1 MVYNIKCMAI
11 FKIGFVSAVQKTVFL
26 LKTTFYWE
34 PAARGSGRTEQKR
47 NENLDIIKTENL
59 CYDYIL
65 RDDDGNIIEQ
75 STALRNVSL
84 GVPEG
89 QFLAVL
95 GHNGCGKSTL
105 AKHFNAILTPTSGK
119 VTVDGIDT
127 ADEDRLF
134 DIRQTVGM
142 VFQNPDNQLVATIVE
157 EDVAFAPENLGV
169 PPEEIRVRVD
179 DALKQVDMYEFR
191 EHAPHQLSGGQ
202 KQRIAIAGI
211 IAMQPRCIV
220 MDEPTAMLDP
230 KGRREVMKTIK
241 RLNKEQGITVILITH
256 YMDEAAQADRVVVMD
271 KGSVLMDD
279 VPRRIFA
286 RADEL
291 RAVGLD
297 VPQVTELCGMLR
309 KSGVDIS
316 EEIIFEDECAEA
328 IEMLPLKRKTADMTK
343 TVNAKIAGGGEEA
356 ARLEDLTYKYSIGTP
371 FEKTAVD
378 NVNLTVNKAEFVG
391 IIGHTGSGKSTLIQ
405 HFNGLVKPTSG
416 LVFIDGKDIWGKDV
430 NIRDIRFKVGIV
442 FQYSEHQLFE
452 ETVAKDIAYGPKNM
466 GLTGDELDAR
476 VKAAAESMGISH
488 LLEKSPFELS
498 GGQQRRVALAGV
510 LAMDPEVL
518 ILDEPAAGLDP
529 KGRDKI
535 LSLIKR
541 YHEQSGKTVLLV
553 SHSMEDIVKFATKV
567 LVMNKGKVFCY
578 DDTDKVFERTDDLV
592 KIGLDV
598 PQITRLSH
606 RLREKG
612 IDIGNDI
619 YTTDRAAQ
627 RLLSLI
633 KGQDK

>member
-1 MVYNIKCMAI
+1 MSEK
-11 FKIGFVSAVQKTVFL
+11 
-26 LKTTFYWE
+26 
-34 PAARGSGRTEQKR
+34 
-47 NENLDIIKTENL
+47 
-59 CYDYIL
+59 
-65 RDDDGNIIEQ
+65 NIIEVENVSFDYVSRDEDGNETGRNQ
-75 STALRNVSL
+75 VLKNVSL
-84 GVPEG
+84 SVPEG

-105 AKHFNAILTPTSGK
+105 AKHLNAILYPTGGK
-119 VTVDGIDT
+119 VTVAGMDT
-127 ADEDRLF
+127 SDEEKIY

-157 EDVAFAPENLGV
+157 EDVAFAPENMGV
-169 PPEEIRVRVD
+169 PQPEIRQRVD

-202 KQRIAIAGI
+202 KQRVAIAGV

-230 KGRREVMKTIK
+230 KGRREVMKTIHT
-241 RLNKEQGITVILITH
+241 LNREKGITVVLITH

-271 KGSVLMDD
+271 GGKIIMDD
-279 VPRRIFA
+279 VPKKIFSQVK
-286 RADEL
+286 RL
-291 RAVGLD
+291 KSVGLD
-297 VPQVTELCGMLR
+297 VPQVTELCEELR
-309 KSGVDIS
+309 EQGVDIS
-316 EEIIFEDECAEA
+316 TEIIGEQECAEA
-328 IEMLPLKRKTADMTK
+328 LHRLTEGRSVVIPQAEPEREITADK
-343 TVNAKIAGGGEEA
+343 RPIVLQGEK
-356 ARLEDLTYKYSIGTP
+356 LTYKYSIGTP

-378 NVNLTVNKAEFVG
+378 NVDIAIEQGEFVG

-416 LVFIDGKDIWGKDV
+416 TVLVDGADIWAKDV

-466 GLTGDELDAR
+466 GLSDEDIDKR
-476 VKAAAESMGISH
+476 VKQAAESMGITH
-488 LLEKSPFELS
+488 LLDRSPFELS

-535 LSLIKR
+535 LGMIKR
-541 YHEQSGKTVLLV
+541 YHEQYGKTILLV
-553 SHSMEDIVKFATKV
+553 SHSMEDIVKYAGKV
-567 LVMNKGKVFCY
+567 LVMKKSRLFCY
-578 DDTDKVFERTDDLV
+578 DTVDRVFGMTDQLA

-598 PQITRLSH
+598 PQITRMSH
-606 RLREKG
+606 ILKELG
-612 IDIGNDI
+612 TDIGNDI
-619 YTTDRAAQ
+619 YTTERAAE
-627 RLLSLI
+627 RLLPLI
-633 KGQDK
+633 KH

>member
-1 MVYNIKCMAI
+1 
-11 FKIGFVSAVQKTVFL
+11 L
-26 LKTTFYWE
+26 
-34 PAARGSGRTEQKR
+34 
-47 NENLDIIKTENL
+47 
-59 CYDYIL
+59 
-65 RDDDGNIIEQ
+65 NIIEVENLSFDYITQ
-75 STALRNVSL
+75 DEEGNITERNTVLKNISL
-84 GVPEG
+84 SVPEG

-105 AKHFNAILTPTSGK
+105 AKHFNAILTPTEGK
-119 VTVDGIDT
+119 VIVDGIDT
-127 ADEDRLF
+127 SDEERLF
-134 DIRQTVGM
+134 DVRQTVGM

-169 PPEEIRVRVD
+169 PPAEIRERVD
-179 DALKQVDMYEFR
+179 NALKQVDMYEFR

-230 KGRREVMKTIK
+230 KGRREVMRTIK
-241 RLNKEQGITVILITH
+241 HLNKDKGITVVLITH

-271 KGSVLMDD
+271 KGCVIMDD
-279 VPRRIFA
+279 VPKKIFSQVE
-286 RADEL
+286 RL
-291 RAVGLD
+291 KSVGLD
-297 VPQVTELCGMLR
+297 VPQVTELTHMLR
-309 KSGVDIS
+309 DNGVDIS
-316 EEIIFEDECAEA
+316 GELIFERECAEA
-328 IEMLPLKRKTADMTK
+328 IAALPKKGTVRLHERVQLDEREQDHDGVIETK
-343 TVNAKIAGGGEEA
+343 GV
-356 ARLEDLTYKYSIGTP
+356 TYKYSVGTP

-378 NVNLTVNKAEFVG
+378 HVSLSVKKGEFVG

-405 HFNGLVKPTSG
+405 HLNGLIKPTSG
-416 LVFIDGKDIWGKDV
+416 EVLVDGVSIWDKNV

-466 GLTGDELDAR
+466 GLSDEEIQKR
-476 VKAAAESMGISH
+476 VQAAAESMDITH
-488 LLEKSPFELS
+488 LLTRSPFELS

-535 LSLIKR
+535 LARIKH
-541 YHEQSGKTVLLV
+541 YHETSGKTILLV
-553 SHSMEDIVKFATKV
+553 SHSMEDIVKYATKV
-567 LVMNKGKVFCY
+567 LVMNKAQLFCY
-578 DDTDKVFERTDDLV
+578 DDTDRVFERTDELAR
-592 KIGLDV
+592 IGLDV
-598 PQITRLSH
+598 PQVTRMSH
-606 RLREKG
+606 LLKELG
-612 IDIGNDI
+612 TDIGNDI
-619 YTTDRAAQ
+619 YTTERAAE

-633 KGQDK
+633 KG

>member
-1 MVYNIKCMAI
+1 M
-11 FKIGFVSAVQKTVFL
+11 
-26 LKTTFYWE
+26 
-34 PAARGSGRTEQKR
+34 
-47 NENLDIIKTENL
+47 DIIKVENL
-59 CYDYIL
+59 CFDYVNTDENDKVIEKTTVL
-65 RDDDGNIIEQ
+65 KNINLTI
-75 STALRNVSL
+75 
-84 GVPEG
+84 PEG
-89 QFLAVL
+89 QFVAVL

-119 VTVDGIDT
+119 VTVNGIDT
-127 ADEDRLF
+127 SDEERLY
-134 DIRQTVGM
+134 DIRQSVGM

-169 PPEEIRVRVD
+169 PPKEIRERVD
-179 DALKQVDMYEFR
+179 NALKQVDMYEFR

-202 KQRIAIAGI
+202 KQRVAIAGI

-241 RLNKEQGITVILITH
+241 RLNSEQGITVILITH

-271 KGSVLMDD
+271 DGSVLMDD
-279 VPRRIFA
+279 VPRKIFA

-297 VPQVTELCGMLR
+297 VPQVTELCGLLR
-309 KSGVDIS
+309 KNGVDIS
-316 EEIIFEDECAEA
+316 KEIIFEDECADA
-328 IEMLPLKRKTADMTK
+328 ILALHPKKTTAEISKKPSSPVSEKEKPLAVK
-343 TVNAKIAGGGEEA
+343 
-356 ARLEDLTYKYSIGTP
+356 LENLTYKYSVGTP
-371 FEKTAVD
+371 FEKVAVD
-378 NVNLTVNKAEFVG
+378 NINLAIEQGEFVG

-405 HFNGLVKPTSG
+405 HLNGLIKPFSG
-416 LVFIDGKDIWGKDV
+416 TVFIENRDIWGKDV
-430 NIRDIRFKVGIV
+430 KIRDIRFKVGIV

-466 GLTGDELDAR
+466 GLLDEDAEKR
-476 VKAAAESMGISH
+476 VREAAESMGIVH

-510 LAMDPEVL
+510 LAMDPDIL

-535 LSLIKR
+535 LNLIKK
-541 YHEQSGKTVLLV
+541 YHENSGKTILLV
-553 SHSMEDIVKFATKV
+553 SHSMEDIVKFASKV
-567 LVMNKGKVFCY
+567 LVMNKGSLFCY

-598 PQITRLSH
+598 PQVTRLSH
-606 RLREKG
+606 KLLEKG

-619 YTTDRAAQ
+619 YTTERAAE

-633 KGQDK
+633 KG

>member
-1 MVYNIKCMAI
+1 M
-11 FKIGFVSAVQKTVFL
+11 
-26 LKTTFYWE
+26 
-34 PAARGSGRTEQKR
+34 
-47 NENLDIIKTENL
+47 DIIKTENL

-65 RDDDGNIIEQ
+65 RDDDGKIIEQ
-75 STALRNVSL
+75 SSALRNVSL
-84 GVPEG
+84 SVPEG

-241 RLNKEQGITVILITH
+241 RLNREHGITVILITH

-279 VPRRIFA
+279 VPRKIFA

-297 VPQVTELCGMLR
+297 VPQVTELCEMLR
-309 KSGVDIS
+309 KNGVSIS

-328 IEMLPLKRKTADMTK
+328 IEMLPLRSKTADMTK
-343 TVNAKIAGGGEEA
+343 TVAAKLIGSGEEA
-356 ARLEDLTYKYSIGTP
+356 ARLENLTYKYSIGTP

-378 NVNLTVNKAEFVG
+378 DVSLTVKKAEFVG

-416 LVFIDGKDIWGKDV
+416 LVFIDGKDIWSKDV
-430 NIRDIRFKVGIV
+430 NIRDIHFKIGIV

-452 ETVAKDIAYGPKNM
+452 ETVSKDIAYGPKNM

-476 VKAAAESMGISH
+476 VKSAAESMGISH

-510 LAMDPEVL
+510 MAMDPEVL

-535 LSLIKR
+535 LSLIR
-541 YHEQSGKTVLLV
+541 RWHEHSGKTVLLV

-578 DDTDKVFERTDDLV
+578 DETDKVFERTDELV
-592 KIGLDV
+592 SIGLDV

>member
-1 MVYNIKCMAI
+1 MYGYIQI
-11 FKIGFVSAVQKTVFL
+11 
-26 LKTTFYWE
+26 
-34 PAARGSGRTEQKR
+34 RTEQKR
-47 NENLDIIKTENL
+47 IENLDIIKTENL
-59 CYDYIL
+59 CFDYIL
-65 RDDDGNIIEQ
+65 RDDDGKIIEQ
-75 STALRNVSL
+75 STALRNVNLS
-84 GVPEG
+84 VPEG

-179 DALKQVDMYEFR
+179 NALKQVDMYEFR

-241 RLNKEQGITVILITH
+241 RLNMEHGITVILITH

-271 KGSVLMDD
+271 NGSVLMDD
-279 VPRRIFA
+279 VPRNIFA

-309 KSGVDIS
+309 KKGINIS
-316 EEIIFEDECAEA
+316 KEIIFEDECAAA
-328 IEMLPLKRKTADMTK
+328 IEMLPLNRKTADMTK
-343 TVNAKIAGGGEEA
+343 TVAVKLVGSGEEA
-356 ARLEDLTYKYSIGTP
+356 ARLENLTYKYSIGTP

-378 NVNLTVNKAEFVG
+378 NVDLTVNKSEFVG

-405 HFNGLVKPTSG
+405 HLNGLVKPTSG

-452 ETVAKDIAYGPKNM
+452 ETVAKDISYGPKNM
-466 GLTGDELDAR
+466 GLAGGELDAR
-476 VKAAAESMGISH
+476 VKSAAESMGISH

-578 DDTDKVFERTDDLV
+578 DETDKVFERTDDLV

-627 RLLSLI
+627 RLLTLI

>member
-1 MVYNIKCMAI
+1 M
-11 FKIGFVSAVQKTVFL
+11 
-26 LKTTFYWE
+26 
-34 PAARGSGRTEQKR
+34 
-47 NENLDIIKTENL
+47 DIIKTENL
-59 CYDYIL
+59 CFDYIL
-65 RDDDGNIIEQ
+65 RDDDGKIIEQ
-75 STALRNVSL
+75 STALRNINLS
-84 GVPEG
+84 VPEG

-169 PPEEIRVRVD
+169 HPEEIRVRVD

-241 RLNKEQGITVILITH
+241 RLNREHGITVILITH

-271 KGSVLMDD
+271 NGSVLMDD
-279 VPRRIFA
+279 VPRNIFA

-309 KSGVDIS
+309 KKGINIS
-316 EEIIFEDECAEA
+316 KEIIFEDECAAA
-328 IEMLPLKRKTADMTK
+328 IEMLPLNRKTADMTK
-343 TVNAKIAGGGEEA
+343 TVAVKLVGSGEEA
-356 ARLEDLTYKYSIGTP
+356 ARLENLTYKYSIGTP

-378 NVNLTVNKAEFVG
+378 NVDLTVNKSEFVG

-405 HFNGLVKPTSG
+405 HLNGLVKPTSG

-466 GLTGDELDAR
+466 GLTGEELDAR
-476 VKAAAESMGISH
+476 VKSAAESMGISH

-578 DDTDKVFERTDDLV
+578 DETDKVFERTDDLV

-627 RLLSLI
+627 RLLTLI

>member
-1 MVYNIKCMAI
+1 M
-11 FKIGFVSAVQKTVFL
+11 
-26 LKTTFYWE
+26 
-34 PAARGSGRTEQKR
+34 
-47 NENLDIIKTENL
+47 DIIKTEDL
-59 CYDYIL
+59 CYDYIV
-65 RDDDGNIIEQ
+65 RDDDGKIIEQ
-75 STALRNVSL
+75 SSALKNVNLS
-84 GVPEG
+84 VPDG

-105 AKHFNAILTPTSGK
+105 AKHFNAILIPTSGK
-119 VTVDGIDT
+119 VIVDGIDT

-157 EDVAFAPENLGV
+157 EDVAFAPENLGI

-271 KGSVLMDD
+271 KGTVIMDD
-279 VPRRIFA
+279 VPRKIFS
-286 RADEL
+286 RAEEL

-297 VPQVTELCGMLR
+297 VPQVTELCGLLR
-309 KSGVDIS
+309 KGGVEIS
-316 EEIIFEDECAEA
+316 NEIIFEDECAEA
-328 IEMLPLKRKTADMTK
+328 IEMLPLKRKIADMTK
-343 TVNAKIAGGGEEA
+343 TLNKSGAAGGEEA
-356 ARLEDLTYKYSIGTP
+356 AGLENLTYKYSIGTP

-378 NVNLTVNKAEFVG
+378 NVNLTIDKSEFVG

-405 HFNGLVKPTSG
+405 HLNGLIKPTSG
-416 LVFIDGKDIWGKDV
+416 LVYIDGKDIWSKEV

-466 GLTGDELDAR
+466 GLTGEELDER
-476 VKAAAESMGISH
+476 VKSAAESMGISR

-510 LAMDPEVL
+510 LAMDPEML

-541 YHEQSGKTVLLV
+541 YHEQSGKTILLV

-578 DDTDKVFERTDDLV
+578 DETDKVFERTDELV
-592 KIGLDV
+592 SIGLDV

-633 KGQDK
+633 KG

>member
-1 MVYNIKCMAI
+1 MYGYIQI
-11 FKIGFVSAVQKTVFL
+11 
-26 LKTTFYWE
+26 
-34 PAARGSGRTEQKR
+34 RTEQKR
-47 NENLDIIKTENL
+47 NENLDIIKTEDL

-65 RDDDGNIIEQ
+65 RDDDGKIIEQ

-84 GVPEG
+84 SVPEG

-134 DIRQTVGM
+134 DVRQTVGM

-279 VPRRIFA
+279 VPRKIFA

-309 KSGVDIS
+309 KSGISIS
-316 EEIIFEDECAEA
+316 EEIIFEDECAAA

-343 TVNAKIAGGGEEA
+343 TVNAKIVGSGEEA

-416 LVFIDGKDIWGKDV
+416 LVFIDGKDIWSKEA

-466 GLTGDELDAR
+466 GLTGEELDAR
-476 VKAAAESMGISH
+476 VKSAAESMGITR

-541 YHEQSGKTVLLV
+541 YHEQSGKTILLV

-578 DDTDKVFERTDDLV
+578 DETDKVFERTDELV
-592 KIGLDV
+592 SIGLDV

-633 KGQDK
+633 KG